1 MLSGAIWWK
10 GVSQRTRAPLG
21 GGLSQGRW
29 QRLIGT
35 AFLFLYG
42 EGLTSL
48 DNKRMARGCLIID
61 MHIKALGWDCRQGAP
76 EIDFFLLGDLAWLIG
91 PEQMS

>member
-1 MLSGAIWWK
+1 MHSLAFQRVEGAHTILSGDLVLSGAIWRK
-10 GVSQRTRAPLG
+10 GVSQRARAPQG

-29 QRLIGT
+29 QRLMGT

-48 DNKRMARGCLIID
+48 DNKRMARGCLIIG
-61 MHIKALGWDCRQGAP
+61 MHMQ
-76 EIDFFLLGDLAWLIG
+76 
-91 PEQMS
+91 

>member
-1 MLSGAIWWK
+1 MEQCSRALRIIEGAHTILSGDLVLSGAIWWK
-10 GVSQRTRAPLG
+10 DVSQQSRAPLG

-48 DNKRMARGCLIID
+48 DNKRMARGCLIIG
-61 MHIKALGWDCRQGAP
+61 MHMQ
-76 EIDFFLLGDLAWLIG
+76 
-91 PEQMS
+91 